1 VSKLKE
7 ESMATYNSESGDITM
22 VLTGESLI
30 TRGTSMFT
38 EENYLKMVEIM
49 RAGDVTFTNAEM
61 IFHDYESPNNPHQL
75 GTYMRSSPQ
84 NIKEL
89 QWMGVNLVACSNN
102 HAYDFGEG
110 GILKNIEN
118 LDKFGLAH
126 AGSGKNLADAREPG
140 YIDTDAGRVALIS
153 LTDSGPAEG
162 RAGEQRR
169 DMQGRPGV
177 SWLRS
182 TAIYYVDQES
192 LDALKKISQGLG
204 FEDQKKAREFTE
216 DSSTEFHLFGQ
227 PMYSP
232 VPTLKFVLSKDGK
245 FGQTRIPNEYDM
257 EQILDRVSDAKRM
270 ADWVIVTMHNH
281 QGGATITDPGDHLV
295 TFAKAALDAGA
306 DVYTGHGP
314 HRDRGIE
321 LYKGKPIFYSLGDF
335 FMQNDTVLRTPQDRY
350 LMEGLGWDAV
360 PADFYDTRSGT
371 KYSEDHVNNDTKGM
385 PADFRQWESTMAQV
399 KFKGKKLSEITLLPL
414 DLGFR
419 RSRGTR
425 GRPTLA
431 TGEVAKSVLDNMQQ
445 MSSKYGTKISIKGE
459 TGSVDVS

>member
-1 VSKLKE
+1 
-7 ESMATYNSESGDITM
+7 
-22 VLTGESLI
+22 
-30 TRGTSMFT
+30 
-38 EENYLKMVEIM
+38 
-49 RAGDVTFTNAEM
+49 
-61 IFHDYESPNNPHQL
+61 
-75 GTYMRSSPQ
+75 
-84 NIKEL
+84 
-89 QWMGVNLVACSNN
+89 
-102 HAYDFGEG
+102 
-110 GILKNIEN
+110 
-118 LDKFGLAH
+118 
-126 AGSGKNLADAREPG
+126 
-140 YIDTDAGRVALIS
+140 
-153 LTDSGPAEG
+153 
-162 RAGEQRR
+162 
-169 DMQGRPGV
+169 
-177 SWLRS
+177 
-182 TAIYYVDQES
+182 
-192 LDALKKISQGLG
+192 
-204 FEDQKKAREFTE
+204 
-216 DSSTEFHLFGQ
+216 
-227 PMYSP
+227 MYSP

-270 ADWVIVTMHNH
+270 ADWVLVTMHNH

-321 LYKGKPIFYSLGDF
+321 IYKGKPIFYSLGDF
-335 FMQNDTVLRTPQDRY
+335 FMQNDTVLRTPHDRY

-445 MSSKYGTKISIKGE
+445 MSSKYGTKISINGE
-459 TGSVDVS
+459 TGSVDLS